1 LVTPRLHGSPIIRE
15 GWRRSNQKNKKGGN
29 EEITGEGPHSFTDY
43 LFSDK
48 IALEF
53 TEKRQYTIL
62 MTTLTKTGQL
72 RDLEGRQKLLLR
84 LVELSVTLNS
94 TLDLD
99 ELLQLITATAT
110 ELLECEAAS
119 ILLYDEKNPR
129 LYFAAATGSDPA
141 QLAEIPVPID
151 SSLAGTIFRT
161 NQPLILNNAEQDP
174 RHYSLVS
181 DHVKFKIHSLLGV
194 PMPIKDRTMGVLE
207 AVNKREGFFTE
218 SDAAIL
224 SVAAAHAAIAINNA
238 RLLRATQQALEKVK
252 VTNQIKSNFLALAS
266 HELRTPLGIIIGYA
280 TFLQESARGE
290 STDHANQVLG
300 AASQMRSLLSQ
311 MNNLTL
317 LQADEMEMRPMKI
330 SIQDVLN
337 FAIDEIKYSAARRD
351 LQLIFAFQE
360 DPIFVNVDAEKTA
373 LAFVNLLNNAIRFSP
388 EGSDITIGA
397 VQQEK
402 QVMVWVQDHGIGIP
416 VDKLEKIF
424 EEFYQIEPPNT
435 RHYGGLGIGLTIAK
449 GLIETQNGKIW
460 AESDGEGQGS
470 TFNVT
475 LRTVKE

>member
-1 LVTPRLHGSPIIRE
+1 MP
-15 GWRRSNQKNKKGGN
+15 
-29 EEITGEGPHSFTDY
+29 
-43 LFSDK
+43 
-48 IALEF
+48 
-53 TEKRQYTIL
+53 
-62 MTTLTKTGQL
+62 TLSKTGQL

-161 NQPLILNNAEQDP
+161 NQPLILNDVQQDP

-181 DHVKFKIHSLLGV
+181 DHVKFKIRSLLGV

-207 AVNKREGFFTE
+207 AVNKREGGFSD
-218 SDAAIL
+218 SDAVIL
-224 SVAAAHAAIAINNA
+224 SVTAAHAAIAINNA

-252 VTNQIKSNFLALAS
+252 VTNQIKSNFLSLAS

-280 TFLQESARGE
+280 TFLQGGARE
-290 STDHANQVLG
+290 ETTDHANQVLG
-300 AASQMRSLLSQ
+300 AAEQMRSLLDQ

-337 FAIDEIKYSAARRD
+337 FAIDEIKYFAARRD
-351 LQLIFAFQE
+351 LQLVFDFQE

-388 EGSDITIGA
+388 AETEITIGA

-402 QVMVWVQDHGIGIP
+402 QVMIWIEDHGIGIP

-449 GLIETQNGKIW
+449 GLIEAQNGKIW
-460 AESDGEGQGS
+460 AESAGEGQGS
-470 TFNVT
+470 TFKVI
-475 LRTVKE
+475 LRTV